1 MSFVYFCLVFL
12 LITCDFVSKVFALK
26 YLKNGASINLIKNV
40 CALGY
45 VENTGAAFGILKNQ
59 RIFFLLV
66 TILAIVVIG
75 YYFFVLKKDE
85 INKIAL
91 IFIFSG
97 TVGNFLDR
105 IFRGYVIDFIE
116 LTFID
121 FPLFNLADT
130 FLIFGLI
137 WLGFDF
143 VFCAKQN

>member
-1 MSFVYFCLVFL
+1 MSFVYFCLAFV
-12 LITCDFVSKVFALK
+12 LITCDFVSKALALK
-26 YLKNGASINLIKNV
+26 YLKNGVSINLIKNI
-40 CALGY
+40 CALSY

-59 RIFFLLV
+59 RIFFLLI
-66 TILAIVVIG
+66 TILAIAIIG
-75 YYFFVLKKDE
+75 YYFFVSKKNE

-105 IFRGYVIDFIE
+105 IFRGYVIDFVE

-143 VFCAKQN
+143 VFCDKQN

>member
-1 MSFVYFCLVFL
+1 MSLVYFCLVSV

-26 YLKNGASINLIKNV
+26 YLKNGVSVNLIKNV
-40 CALGY
+40 CTLSY

-59 RIFFLLV
+59 RTFFLLV
-66 TILAIVVIG
+66 TVLAIAIIG
-75 YYFFVLKKDE
+75 YYFFVSKKDE

-97 TVGNFLDR
+97 TMGNFLDR

-116 LTFID
+116 FTFID

-143 VFCAKQN
+143 VFGDKQN